1 MAVKTPIRYVFDSN
15 GNITEFSEFQSA
27 DFIGI
32 DDGGTGAITASGA
45 RTALGLEIGVDV
57 QAYDAELQA
66 LSGLTPT
73 DSNIIVGNGSTFVTE
88 SGATA
93 RTSLGLGTGDAVEF
107 NTIQVANVTIGGASL
122 TLEGATNDSF
132 ETTLAVT
139 DPTADRTITFP
150 DSSGTVA
157 LTSDLQTEETI
168 EDFVGGM
175 LSGNTETFITVTY
188 EDSDGTMD
196 FVVPVLDEDNMS
208 SNSATHL
215 ATQQSIKAYVDSQ
228 VQTEESI
235 EDFVGGMVTG
245 NTETLITVTYQD
257 SDGTMDFVVD
267 NDLSNYDNSTSG
279 FITATLTQEQVED
292 FVGGMLDGTET
303 LITVTY
309 DDTDGN
315 IDFVVDN
322 DLANYSN
329 TNSAFITLT
338 SLSGGTGVT
347 YNNGSGAISI
357 GQAVGT
363 SDNVQF
369 NNVQVDGTLTSDD
382 ITSTNISVA
391 GNATITGNLTVQGTT
406 TTVDSNTVNIGD
418 SINNS

>member
-1 MAVKTPIRYVFDSN
+1 MAVKTPIRYVFDNS

-73 DSNIIVGNGSTFVTE
+73 DGNFIVGNGSTFVNE

-93 RTSLGLGTGDAVEF
+93 RNSLNLGTSDSVEF
-107 NTIQVANVTIGGASL
+107 STLLISNLTIGGPSL

-208 SNSATHL
+208 SNSDTHL

-235 EDFVGGMVTG
+235 EDFVGGMLTG
-245 NTETLITVTYQD
+245 NTETLITVTYE
-257 SDGTMDFVVD
+257 
-267 NDLSNYDNSTSG
+267 
-279 FITATLTQEQVED
+279 ILTEQWI
-292 FVGGMLDGTET
+292 L
-303 LITVTY
+303 L
-309 DDTDGN
+309 
-315 IDFVVDN
+315 
-322 DLANYSN
+322 
-329 TNSAFITLT
+329 
-338 SLSGGTGVT
+338 
-347 YNNGSGAISI
+347 
-357 GQAVGT
+357 
-363 SDNVQF
+363 
-369 NNVQVDGTLTSDD
+369 
-382 ITSTNISVA
+382 
-391 GNATITGNLTVQGTT
+391 
-406 TTVDSNTVNIGD
+406 
-418 SINNS
+418 

>member
-1 MAVKTPIRYVFDSN
+1 
-15 GNITEFSEFQSA
+15 
-27 DFIGI
+27 
-32 DDGGTGAITASGA
+32 
-45 RTALGLEIGVDV
+45 
-57 QAYDAELQA
+57 
-66 LSGLTPT
+66 
-73 DSNIIVGNGSTFVTE
+73 
-88 SGATA
+88 
-93 RTSLGLGTGDAVEF
+93 
-107 NTIQVANVTIGGASL
+107 
-122 TLEGATNDSF
+122 
-132 ETTLAVT
+132 
-139 DPTADRTITFP
+139 
-150 DSSGTVA
+150 
-157 LTSDLQTEETI
+157 
-168 EDFVGGM
+168 
-175 LSGNTETFITVTY
+175 
-188 EDSDGTMD
+188 
-196 FVVPVLDEDNMS
+196 
-208 SNSATHL
+208 
-215 ATQQSIKAYVDSQ
+215 
-228 VQTEESI
+228 
-235 EDFVGGMVTG
+235 
-245 NTETLITVTYQD
+245 
-257 SDGTMDFVVD
+257 MDFVVD

-406 TTVDSNTVNIGD
+406 TTIDSNTVNIGD
-418 SINNS
+418 NLITLNADKLVLLLYLLV